1 MPSFILPVV
10 ELKHRPC
17 GRWKG
22 QRWAKASHTIPLTLP
37 MPILDDD
44 RAALMTAGDDDEEH
58 FLGQQLP
65 TRTQHGLTRSEA
77 IQGMANRFMYSQF
90 YIILYLGL
98 AGLSLIS
105 IILSLAETCP
115 SLLFIIL
122 ESIINFAMITEVS
135 IRMVALRRAY
145 WRSVWNII
153 DTILVVLC
161 AITLIVIASG
171 CSASE
176 RSEALFDTIL
186 LVIRNCVQFF
196 RLFMMMRK
204 NQHSLSTRSAR
215 IDFDDLRDN
224 PRNASVEFSAMER
237 AVSLDGGFLDDSD
250 DEGRII

>member
-1 MPSFILPVV
+1 KYQSFF
-10 ELKHRPC
+10 R
-17 GRWKG
+17 
-22 QRWAKASHTIPLTLP
+22 
-37 MPILDDD
+37 
-44 RAALMTAGDDDEEH
+44 
-58 FLGQQLP
+58 GQQLP

-77 IQGMANRFMYSQF
+77 IQGMANRFMYSKF

-98 AGLSLIS
+98 AGLSLVS

-122 ESIINFAMITEVS
+122 ESIINFAMISEVS
-135 IRMVALRRAY
+135 VRMVALRRVGNSIAY
-145 WRSVWNII
+145 WRSVWNVI